1 MAGFA
6 SRPSFA
12 GHADD
17 SASERHPLTFKLDHS
32 MGAGHS
38 EERECYCTGCFL
50 DFLEQVHEGA
60 VASDQNQPARLN

>member
-17 SASERHPLTFKLDHS
+17 SASERHPLTFKLDHP
-32 MGAGHS
+32 MGAGHDLPPQDTS
-38 EERECYCTGCFL
+38 RSFAFTR
-50 DFLEQVHEGA
+50 
-60 VASDQNQPARLN
+60 RLACS